1 MPVKNIPKRIAK
13 AQKGDIKAFHQVF
26 STFQDQLKSFLYRL
40 ITDRNDVEDIVQET
54 FVKAF
59 DKIKTYKGKS
69 SPKTWVFAIATNLA
83 RDLIRKRKR
92 WPLDALDQACEAY
105 KTSPHLQEKYAMVAQ
120 HTPYNTFVIRE
131 HIDFCFTCISKTLP
145 IEQQLALILKDIY
158 EFKVKEIGLI
168 LDRSMGM
175 VKHLLHDARTS
186 MVRIF
191 DNRCALVNKNGTCHQ
206 CSELNGIFNPEQDAR
221 QALLKIEMVKEGSP
235 KDKADLFKLRARLV
249 KGIDPLSAEG
259 ANLHEF
265 MMQNVRLLIGETGGL
280 HPRQQEPVY
289 NVKTNKTGR
298 KL

>member
-1 MPVKNIPKRIAK
+1 MHNAPDKNTPKLIIK
-13 AQKGDIKAFHQVF
+13 AQNGDIKAFHQVF
-26 STFQDQLKSFLYRL
+26 STFQDQLKSYLYRL
-40 ITDRNDVEDIVQET
+40 ITDRNDVEDIAQET

-59 DKIKTYKGKS
+59 DKIGTYKGKS
-69 SPKTWVFAIATNLA
+69 SLKSWVFAITTNLT

-105 KTSPHLQEKYAMVAQ
+105 KASPDTQETYTMVAK

-145 IEQQLALILKDIY
+145 IEQQLALILKVIY

-168 LDRSMGM
+168 LDRSTGV
-175 VKHLLHDARTS
+175 VKHLLYGGRKS
-186 MVRIF
+186 MDKIF

-221 QALLKIEMVKEGSP
+221 QELLKIEMVKEASQ
-235 KDKADLFKLRARLV
+235 KDKAQLFKLRTRLV

-259 ANLHEF
+259 ADLHEF
-265 MMQNVRLLIGETGGL
+265 MMQNVRRLIDET
-280 HPRQQEPVY
+280 Q
-289 NVKTNKTGR
+289 
-298 KL
+298 